1 MRFPFADLRLPSSGS
16 PLPLPVLEGEVGGR
30 DPEQSRFPA
39 VSLWPLIT
47 GPPSSRLFSL
57 QVPVPPKIFLSMV
70 YKLEGPSAV
79 GVALELTTGD
89 AGSCHVGGI
98 SALSG
103 EGTRLAPSFLTGLC
117 LLRGRLGEE
126 EARELH
132 GVRGQLGLGALL
144 WSRPGQGGVPFSWNL
159 WAVALRCGVG
169 GVLPRWVSCQLLP
182 EREDVHGPVLV
193 IHP

>member
-1 MRFPFADLRLPSSGS
+1 M
-16 PLPLPVLEGEVGGR
+16 
-30 DPEQSRFPA
+30 
-39 VSLWPLIT
+39 
-47 GPPSSRLFSL
+47 
-57 QVPVPPKIFLSMV
+57 PPKVFLSMV

-98 SALSG
+98 SVLSG
-103 EGTRLAPSFLTGLC
+103 EGMAPSFLTGLC

-126 EARELH
+126 EARKLH

-144 WSRPGQGGVPFSWNL
+144 WSRPGQGVLPFSWNL
-159 WAVALRCGVG
+159 WAVALQCGWRCAPMG
-169 GVLPRWVSCQLLP
+169 GLVQLRP
-182 EREDVHGPVLV
+182 ESEDVHGPVLV